1 MNNKLIIYM
10 LAFLS
15 IILTATSLWI
25 IINTN
30 DKNVL
35 IAGTTGLFLSLF
47 LFIVTNLD
55 IINCLKKKNENNR

>member
-1 MNNKLIIYM
+1 MNNKVIIYM
-10 LAFLS
+10 LALLS

-25 IINTN
+25 IIHTN
-30 DKNVL
+30 DKNEL

-55 IINCLKKKNENNR
+55 IINFLKKKNENN

>member
-1 MNNKLIIYM
+1 M
-10 LAFLS
+10 LALLS

-30 DKNVL
+30 DKNEL

-55 IINCLKKKNENNR
+55 IINFLKKKL

>member
-10 LAFLS
+10 LALLS
-15 IILTATSLWI
+15 IILTATSLWVI
-25 IINTN
+25 IDTN
-30 DKNVL
+30 DKNEL

-55 IINCLKKKNENNR
+55 IINFLKKKNENNR

>member
-1 MNNKLIIYM
+1 MNNKVIIYM
-10 LAFLS
+10 LALLS

-25 IINTN
+25 IIHTN
-30 DKNVL
+30 DKNEL

-55 IINCLKKKNENNR
+55 IINFLKKKQ

>member
-30 DKNVL
+30 DKNEL

-55 IINCLKKKNENNR
+55 IINFLKKKL

>member
-10 LAFLS
+10 IAFLS

-55 IINCLKKKNENNR
+55 IINFLKKKL

>member
-30 DKNVL
+30 DKNEL

-55 IINCLKKKNENNR
+55 IINFLKKKNENNR

>member
-10 LAFLS
+10 LALLS

-55 IINCLKKKNENNR
+55 IINFLKKKNENNR

>member
-1 MNNKLIIYM
+1 MNNKVIIYM

-30 DKNVL
+30 DKNEL

-55 IINCLKKKNENNR
+55 IINFLKKKNENNR

>member
-10 LAFLS
+10 LALLS
-15 IILTATSLWI
+15 IILTATSLWVI
-25 IINTN
+25 IHTN
-30 DKNVL
+30 NKNEL

-55 IINCLKKKNENNR
+55 IINFLKKKNENNR

>member
-10 LAFLS
+10 LALLS

-30 DKNVL
+30 DKNEL

-55 IINCLKKKNENNR
+55 IINFLKKKL

>member
-1 MNNKLIIYM
+1 MNNKVIIYM
-10 LAFLS
+10 LALLS

-30 DKNVL
+30 DKNELV
-35 IAGTTGLFLSLF
+35 AGTTGLFLSLF

-55 IINCLKKKNENNR
+55 IINFLKKKL

>member
-1 MNNKLIIYM
+1 MNSKLIIYM
-10 LAFLS
+10 LALLS

-25 IINTN
+25 IIHTN
-30 DKNVL
+30 DKNEL

-55 IINCLKKKNENNR
+55 IINFLKKKL

>member
-1 MNNKLIIYM
+1 MNNKV
-10 LAFLS
+10 

-55 IINCLKKKNENNR
+55 IINFLKKKNENNR

>member
-55 IINCLKKKNENNR
+55 IINFLKKKNENNR

>member
-55 IINCLKKKNENNR
+55 IINFLKKKL

>member
-1 MNNKLIIYM
+1 MNNKVIIYM
-10 LAFLS
+10 LALLS

-30 DKNVL
+30 DKNEL

-55 IINCLKKKNENNR
+55 IINFLKKKL

>member
-10 LAFLS
+10 LALLS

-25 IINTN
+25 IIHTN
-30 DKNVL
+30 NKNELV
-35 IAGTTGLFLSLF
+35 AGTTGLFLSLF

-55 IINCLKKKNENNR
+55 IINFLKKKL

>member
-10 LAFLS
+10 LALLS

-25 IINTN
+25 IIHTN
-30 DKNVL
+30 DKNELV
-35 IAGTTGLFLSLF
+35 AGTTGLFLSLF

-55 IINCLKKKNENNR
+55 IINFLKKKL

>member
-1 MNNKLIIYM
+1 MNNKVIIYM
-10 LAFLS
+10 LALLS

-25 IINTN
+25 IIHTN
-30 DKNVL
+30 DKNEL

-55 IINCLKKKNENNR
+55 IINFLKKKNENNR